1 MIIARAIVAPLLGG
15 VIGYITNDL
24 AIRML
29 FRPRK
34 AVYIGKFHVPFT
46 PGLIPSQQGRIAQSI
61 GDVVSGQLLNEETLR
76 QTLLSEATVQ
86 KLQEKARAFLR
97 KLSKDGRRVR
107 ELLAKQEVREKAN
120 VNVDELTQKLTEGLT
135 AKIIESKLGYTV
147 VESIIGDKMDFINQ
161 NKWLS
166 ILLDDNAQK
175 SIKEKLAEKV
185 DEIIADKAPGAIA
198 AIVDRYKAEIMD
210 ARSCDLYARFEDR
223 EEELIAWL
231 TGLYTSI
238 LGDNLGRLLKA
249 INIEKIVVDGHRI
262 PRRAAGVFDGVH
274 QSAFVTHDGLPF
286 TLREN
291 RGSGEQRSPQA
302 CLASTVRRCG

>member
-46 PGLIPSQQGRIAQSI
+46 PGLIPAQQGRIAQSI

-76 QTLLSEATVQ
+76 QTLLSDSTVQ
-86 KLQEKARAFLR
+86 KLQDKVRAFLR
-97 KLSKDGRRVR
+97 KLSKDERRVR
-107 ELLAKQEVREKAN
+107 ELLAKEEVREK
-120 VNVDELTQKLTEGLT
+120 VNLDVDELTQKLTEGLT

-147 VESIIGDKMDFINQ
+147 VDSIIGDKMDFINQ

-166 ILLDDNAQK
+166 MLVDDNAQK

-185 DEIIADKAPGAIA
+185 DEIIAEKAPDAVA
-198 AIVDRYKAEIMD
+198 AIVERYRAEIMD
-210 ARSCDLYARFEDR
+210 ARICDLYARFEDR
-223 EEELIAWL
+223 EDELITWL

-249 INIEKIVVDGHRI
+249 INIEKIVVDKINGLDPAELETVI
-262 PRRAAGVFDGVH
+262 FGVMKKELRAIVYLGALLGFLMG
-274 QSAFVTHDGLPF
+274 FINL
-286 TLREN
+286 L
-291 RGSGEQRSPQA
+291 
-302 CLASTVRRCG
+302 LY

>member
-34 AVYIGKFHVPFT
+34 AVYIGRFHVPFT
-46 PGLIPSQQGRIAQSI
+46 PGLIPAQQGRIAQSI

-76 QTLLSEATVQ
+76 QTLLSDATVE

-185 DEIIADKAPGAIA
+185 DEIIAEKAPGAIA
-198 AIVDRYKAEIMD
+198 AIVERYRAEIMD
-210 ARSCDLYARFEDR
+210 ARICDLYARFEDR
-223 EEELIAWL
+223 EDELIAWL

-249 INIEKIVVDGHRI
+249 INIEKIVVDKINGLDPAELETVIFGVMKREL
-262 PRRAAGVFDGVH
+262 RAIVYLGALLGFLMG
-274 QSAFVTHDGLPF
+274 FINL
-286 TLREN
+286 L
-291 RGSGEQRSPQA
+291 
-302 CLASTVRRCG
+302 L

>member
-46 PGLIPSQQGRIAQSI
+46 PGLIPAQQGRIAQSI
-61 GDVVSGQLLNEETLR
+61 GDVVSSQLLNEETLR

-86 KLQEKARAFLR
+86 KLQDKVSAFLR

-107 ELLAKQEVREKAN
+107 ELLAKEEVRERVN
-120 VNVDELTQKLTEGLT
+120 LNVDALTRKLTEGLT

-147 VESIIGDKMDFINQ
+147 VDSIIGDKMDFINQ

-166 ILLDDNAQK
+166 MLVDDNAQK

-185 DEIIADKAPGAIA
+185 DEIIAEKAPDAVA
-198 AIVDRYKAEIMD
+198 AIVARYKDEIMD
-210 ARSCDLYARFEDR
+210 ARICELYARFEDK
-223 EEELIAWL
+223 EDVIIEKL

-249 INIEKIVVDGHRI
+249 INIEKIVVDKINGLDPAELETVI
-262 PRRAAGVFDGVH
+262 FGVMKKELRAIVYLGALLGFLMG
-274 QSAFVTHDGLPF
+274 FINL
-286 TLREN
+286 L
-291 RGSGEQRSPQA
+291 
-302 CLASTVRRCG
+302 L

>member
-46 PGLIPSQQGRIAQSI
+46 PGLIPAQQGRIAQSI

-210 ARSCDLYARFEDR
+210 ARICDLYARFEDR

-249 INIEKIVVDGHRI
+249 INIEKIVVDKINGLDPAELETVIFGVMKREL
-262 PRRAAGVFDGVH
+262 RAIVYLGALLGFLMG
-274 QSAFVTHDGLPF
+274 FINL
-286 TLREN
+286 L
-291 RGSGEQRSPQA
+291 
-302 CLASTVRRCG
+302 L

>member
-46 PGLIPSQQGRIAQSI
+46 PGLIPAQQGRIAQSI
-61 GDVVSGQLLNEETLR
+61 GDVVSSQLLNEETLR
-76 QTLLSEATVQ
+76 QTLLSESTVQ
-86 KLQEKARAFLR
+86 KLQDKVRAFLR

-107 ELLAKQEVREKAN
+107 DLLAQKEVRER
-120 VNVDELTQKLTEGLT
+120 VGLNVDDLTQKLTEGLT

-147 VESIIGDKMDFINQ
+147 VDSIIGDKMDFINQ

-166 ILLDDNAQK
+166 MLVDDNAQK

-185 DEIIADKAPGAIA
+185 DEIIAEKAPDAVA
-198 AIVDRYKAEIMD
+198 AIVERYRGEIMD
-210 ARSCDLYARFEDR
+210 ARICELYARFEDK
-223 EEELIAWL
+223 EDVMIDKL
-231 TGLYTSI
+231 TGMYTSI

-249 INIEKIVVDGHRI
+249 INIEKIVVDKINGLDPAELETVI
-262 PRRAAGVFDGVH
+262 FGVMKKELRAIVYLGALLGFLMG
-274 QSAFVTHDGLPF
+274 FINL
-286 TLREN
+286 L
-291 RGSGEQRSPQA
+291 
-302 CLASTVRRCG
+302 L

>member
-34 AVYIGKFHVPFT
+34 AVYIGRFHVPFT
-46 PGLIPSQQGRIAQSI
+46 PGLIPAQQGRIAQSI
-61 GDVVSGQLLNEETLR
+61 GDVVSSQLLNEETLR

-86 KLQEKARAFLR
+86 KLQDKVSAFLR

-107 ELLAKQEVREKAN
+107 ELLAKEEVRER
-120 VNVDELTQKLTEGLT
+120 VNLDVDALTRKLTEGLT

-147 VESIIGDKMDFINQ
+147 VDSIIGDKMDFINQ

-166 ILLDDNAQK
+166 MLVDDNAQK

-185 DEIIADKAPGAIA
+185 DEIIAEKAPDAVA
-198 AIVDRYKAEIMD
+198 AIVERYKDEIMD
-210 ARSCDLYARFEDR
+210 ARICDLYARFEDK
-223 EEELIAWL
+223 EDVIIEKL

-249 INIEKIVVDGHRI
+249 INIEKIVVDKINGLDPAELETVI
-262 PRRAAGVFDGVH
+262 FGVMKKELRAIVYLGALLGFLMG
-274 QSAFVTHDGLPF
+274 FINL
-286 TLREN
+286 L
-291 RGSGEQRSPQA
+291 
-302 CLASTVRRCG
+302 L

>member
-1 MIIARAIVAPLLGG
+1 MMIARAIIAPLLGG

-76 QTLLSEATVQ
+76 QTLLSDATVE

-198 AIVDRYKAEIMD
+198 AIVERYRAEIMD
-210 ARSCDLYARFEDR
+210 ARICDLYARFEDR
-223 EEELIAWL
+223 EDELIAWL

-249 INIEKIVVDGHRI
+249 INIEKIVVDKINGLDPAELETVIFGVMKREL
-262 PRRAAGVFDGVH
+262 RAIVYLGALLGFLMG
-274 QSAFVTHDGLPF
+274 FINL
-286 TLREN
+286 L
-291 RGSGEQRSPQA
+291 
-302 CLASTVRRCG
+302 L

>member
-46 PGLIPSQQGRIAQSI
+46 PGLIPAQQGRIAQSI
-61 GDVVSGQLLNEETLR
+61 GDVVSSQLLNEETLR

-86 KLQEKARAFLR
+86 KLQDKVRASLR

-107 ELLAKQEVREKAN
+107 DLLAKEEVRDR
-120 VNVDELTQKLTEGLT
+120 VDLNVDELTQKLTEGLT

-147 VESIIGDKMDFINQ
+147 VDSIIGDKMDFINQ

-166 ILLDDNAQK
+166 MLVDDNAQK

-185 DEIIADKAPGAIA
+185 DEIIAEKAPDAVA
-198 AIVDRYKAEIMD
+198 AIVARYKDEIMD
-210 ARSCDLYARFEDR
+210 ARICELYARFEDK
-223 EEELIAWL
+223 EDVIIEKL

-249 INIEKIVVDGHRI
+249 INIEKIVVDKINGLDPAELETVI
-262 PRRAAGVFDGVH
+262 FGVMKKELRAIVYLGALLGFLMG
-274 QSAFVTHDGLPF
+274 FINL
-286 TLREN
+286 L
-291 RGSGEQRSPQA
+291 
-302 CLASTVRRCG
+302 L

>member
-46 PGLIPSQQGRIAQSI
+46 PGLIPAQQGRIAQSI
-61 GDVVSGQLLNEETLR
+61 GDVVSSQLLNEETLR

-86 KLQEKARAFLR
+86 KLQDKVRASLR

-107 ELLAKQEVREKAN
+107 DLLAKEEVRDR
-120 VNVDELTQKLTEGLT
+120 VDLNVDALTQKLTEGLT

-147 VESIIGDKMDFINQ
+147 VDSIIGDKMDFINQ

-166 ILLDDNAQK
+166 MLVDDNAQK

-185 DEIIADKAPGAIA
+185 DEIIAEKAPDAVA
-198 AIVDRYKAEIMD
+198 AIVARYKDEIMD
-210 ARSCDLYARFEDR
+210 ARICELYARFEDR
-223 EEELIAWL
+223 EDLIIEKL
-231 TGLYTSI
+231 TGMYTSI
-238 LGDNLGRLLKA
+238 LGDNLGRLLQA
-249 INIEKIVVDGHRI
+249 INIEKIVVDKINGLDPAELETVIFDIAKREL
-262 PRRAAGVFDGVH
+262 RAIVYLGALLGFLMG
-274 QSAFVTHDGLPF
+274 FINL
-286 TLREN
+286 L
-291 RGSGEQRSPQA
+291 
-302 CLASTVRRCG
+302 L

>member
-34 AVYIGKFHVPFT
+34 AVYIGRFHVPFT
-46 PGLIPSQQGRIAQSI
+46 PGLIPAQQGRIAQSI

-76 QTLLSEATVQ
+76 QTLLSEATIA
-86 KLQEKARAFLR
+86 KLQDKVRVFLR
-97 KLSKDGRRVR
+97 TLSKDERRVR
-107 ELLAKQEVREKAN
+107 DLLARQDVREK
-120 VNVDELTQKLTEGLT
+120 VNLSAEELEKKLTDGLT

-147 VESIIGDKMDFINQ
+147 IESIIGDKMDFINQ

-166 ILLDDNAQK
+166 MLVDDNAQK

-185 DEIIADKAPGAIA
+185 DEIIAEKAPDAVA
-198 AIVDRYKAEIMD
+198 AIVARYKDEIMD
-210 ARSCDLYARFEDR
+210 ARLCELYARFEDK
-223 EEELIAWL
+223 EDVIIEKL

-249 INIEKIVVDGHRI
+249 INIEKIVVDKINGLDPAELETVI
-262 PRRAAGVFDGVH
+262 FGVMKKELRAIVYLGALLGFLMG
-274 QSAFVTHDGLPF
+274 FINL
-286 TLREN
+286 L
-291 RGSGEQRSPQA
+291 
-302 CLASTVRRCG
+302 L

>member
-1 MIIARAIVAPLLGG
+1 
-15 VIGYITNDL
+15 
-24 AIRML
+24 
-29 FRPRK
+29 
-34 AVYIGKFHVPFT
+34 VYIGKFHVPFT
-46 PGLIPSQQGRIAQSI
+46 PGLIPAQQGRIAQSI

-76 QTLLSEATVQ
+76 QTLLSDATVQ

-198 AIVDRYKAEIMD
+198 AIVDRYRAEIMD
-210 ARSCDLYARFEDR
+210 ARICDLYARFEDR

-249 INIEKIVVDGHRI
+249 INIEKIVVDKINGLDPAELESVIFGVMKREL
-262 PRRAAGVFDGVH
+262 RAIVYLGALLGFLMG
-274 QSAFVTHDGLPF
+274 FINL
-286 TLREN
+286 L
-291 RGSGEQRSPQA
+291 
-302 CLASTVRRCG
+302 L

>member
-46 PGLIPSQQGRIAQSI
+46 PGLIPAQQGRIAQSI
-61 GDVVSGQLLNEETLR
+61 GDVVSSQLLNEETLR

-86 KLQEKARAFLR
+86 KLQDKVRAFLR

-107 ELLAKQEVREKAN
+107 DLLAKEEVRDR
-120 VNVDELTQKLTEGLT
+120 VDLNVDELTQKLTEGLT

-147 VESIIGDKMDFINQ
+147 VDSIIGDKMDFINQ

-166 ILLDDNAQK
+166 ILVDDNAQK

-185 DEIIADKAPGAIA
+185 DEIIAEKAPDAVA
-198 AIVDRYKAEIMD
+198 AIVARYKDEIMD
-210 ARSCDLYARFEDR
+210 ARICELYARFEDK
-223 EEELIAWL
+223 EDVIIEKL

-249 INIEKIVVDGHRI
+249 INIEKIVVDKINGLDPAELETVI
-262 PRRAAGVFDGVH
+262 FGVMKKELRAIVYLGALLGFLMG
-274 QSAFVTHDGLPF
+274 FINL
-286 TLREN
+286 L
-291 RGSGEQRSPQA
+291 
-302 CLASTVRRCG
+302 L

>member
-61 GDVVSGQLLNEETLR
+61 GDVVSSQLLNEETLR

-198 AIVDRYKAEIMD
+198 AIVDRYRAEIMD
-210 ARSCDLYARFEDR
+210 ARICDLYARFEDR

-249 INIEKIVVDGHRI
+249 INIEKIVVDKINGLD
-262 PRRAAGVFDGVH
+262 PAGLEAMIFGIMKKELKAIVYLGALLGFMMG
-274 QSAFVTHDGLPF
+274 FINL
-286 TLREN
+286 L
-291 RGSGEQRSPQA
+291 
-302 CLASTVRRCG
+302 L

>member
-198 AIVDRYKAEIMD
+198 AIVDRYRAEIMD
-210 ARSCDLYARFEDR
+210 ARICDLYARFEDK
-223 EEELIAWL
+223 EDAAIEGL
-231 TGLYTSI
+231 TGMYTSI
-238 LGDNLGRLLKA
+238 LGDNLGRLLQA
-249 INIEKIVVDGHRI
+249 INIEKIVVDKINGLDPAELETVI
-262 PRRAAGVFDGVH
+262 FGVMKKELRAIVYLGALLGFLMG
-274 QSAFVTHDGLPF
+274 FINL
-286 TLREN
+286 L
-291 RGSGEQRSPQA
+291 
-302 CLASTVRRCG
+302 L

>member
-46 PGLIPSQQGRIAQSI
+46 PGLIPAQQGRIAQSI
-61 GDVVSGQLLNEETLR
+61 GDVVSSQLLNEETLR
-76 QTLLSEATVQ
+76 RTLLSEGTVH
-86 KLQEKARAFLR
+86 KLQDKARAFLR
-97 KLSKDGRRVR
+97 KLSKDEHRVR
-107 ELLAKQEVREKAN
+107 ELLAKKEVREKAN
-120 VNVDELTQKLTEGLT
+120 LNVDELTQKLTEGLT

-166 ILLDDNAQK
+166 ILVDDNAQK

-185 DEIIADKAPGAIA
+185 DEIIAEKAPGAVA
-198 AIVDRYKAEIMD
+198 AIVQRYRAEIMD
-210 ARSCDLYARFEDR
+210 ARICDLYARFEDR
-223 EEELIAWL
+223 EDELIERL

-249 INIEKIVVDGHRI
+249 INIEKIVVDKINGLDPAELEAVI
-262 PRRAAGVFDGVH
+262 FGVMKQELRAIVYLGALLGFLMG
-274 QSAFVTHDGLPF
+274 FINL
-286 TLREN
+286 LW
-291 RGSGEQRSPQA
+291 
-302 CLASTVRRCG
+302 

>member
-249 INIEKIVVDGHRI
+249 INIEKIVVDKINGLDPAELETVIFGVMKREL
-262 PRRAAGVFDGVH
+262 RAIVYLGALLGFLMG
-274 QSAFVTHDGLPF
+274 FINL
-286 TLREN
+286 L
-291 RGSGEQRSPQA
+291 
-302 CLASTVRRCG
+302 L

>member
-46 PGLIPSQQGRIAQSI
+46 PGLIPAQQGRIAQSI

-76 QTLLSEATVQ
+76 QTLLSDATVQ

-198 AIVDRYKAEIMD
+198 AIVERYRAEIMD
-210 ARSCDLYARFEDR
+210 ARICDLYVRFEDR
-223 EEELIAWL
+223 GDELITWL

-249 INIEKIVVDGHRI
+249 INIEKIVVDKINGLDPAELETVIFGVMKREL
-262 PRRAAGVFDGVH
+262 RAIVYLGALLGFLMG
-274 QSAFVTHDGLPF
+274 FINL
-286 TLREN
+286 L
-291 RGSGEQRSPQA
+291 
-302 CLASTVRRCG
+302 L

>member
-34 AVYIGKFHVPFT
+34 AVYIGRFHVPFT
-46 PGLIPSQQGRIAQSI
+46 PGLIPAQQGRIAQSI
-61 GDVVSGQLLNEETLR
+61 GDVVSSQLLNEETLR

-86 KLQEKARAFLR
+86 KLQDKVSAFLR

-107 ELLAKQEVREKAN
+107 ELLAKEEVRER
-120 VNVDELTQKLTEGLT
+120 VNLDVDALTRKLTEGLT

-147 VESIIGDKMDFINQ
+147 VDSIIGDKMDFINQ

-166 ILLDDNAQK
+166 MLVDDNAQK

-185 DEIIADKAPGAIA
+185 DEIIAEKAPDAVA
-198 AIVDRYKAEIMD
+198 AIVERYRDEIMD
-210 ARSCDLYARFEDR
+210 ARICDLYARFEDK
-223 EEELIAWL
+223 EDVIIEKL

-249 INIEKIVVDGHRI
+249 INIEKIVVDKINGLDPAELETVI
-262 PRRAAGVFDGVH
+262 FGVMKKELRAIVYLGALLGFLMG
-274 QSAFVTHDGLPF
+274 FINL
-286 TLREN
+286 L
-291 RGSGEQRSPQA
+291 
-302 CLASTVRRCG
+302 L